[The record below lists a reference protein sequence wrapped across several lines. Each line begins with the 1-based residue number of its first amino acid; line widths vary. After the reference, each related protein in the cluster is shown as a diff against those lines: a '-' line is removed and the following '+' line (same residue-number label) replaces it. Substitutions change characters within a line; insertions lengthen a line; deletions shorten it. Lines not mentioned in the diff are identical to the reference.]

1 MNRKELEWL
10 VNEIVNL
17 RLLQKRREER
27 GDIKGI
33 NSHEMIERYHE
44 LEKQYSS
51 LKDTYEAT
59 VKYNIELQN
68 TINELKK
75 LMKPL

>member
-17 RLLQKRREER
+17 RLLQKKREER
-27 GDIKGI
+27 EGQKGI

-51 LKDTYEAT
+51 LKCTYEAT
-59 VKYNIELQN
+59 VNHNIELQS
-68 TINELKK
+68 TINELRNLK
-75 LMKPL
+75 